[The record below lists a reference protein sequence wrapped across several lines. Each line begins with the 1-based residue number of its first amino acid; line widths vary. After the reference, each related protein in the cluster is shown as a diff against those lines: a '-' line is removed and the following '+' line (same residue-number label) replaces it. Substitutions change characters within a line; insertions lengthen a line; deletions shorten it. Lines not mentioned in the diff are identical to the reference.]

1 MSAKTKEVKTA
12 PAKAKKPRRS
22 FIVIFSAIVLC
33 ACVAIALLSEVKKV
47 YEVKEQIAVVDSAKA
62 EIDAENKAINDK
74 MNDGNK
80 DYMLRKLREIS
91 LVMLCPVKK
100 VYQDISVND

>member
-1 MSAKTKEVKTA
+1 MSAKTKEVKKA

-80 DYMLRKLREIS
+80 DEYVEEIARDKLGY
-91 LVMLCPVKK
+91 VMPGEK

>member
-1 MSAKTKEVKTA
+1 MSAKTKEIKTA

-80 DYMLRKLREIS
+80 DEYVEEIARDKLGY
-91 LVMLCPVKK
+91 VMPGEK

>member
-1 MSAKTKEVKTA
+1 MSAKTKEIKTA
-12 PAKAKKPRRS
+12 LAKAKKPRRS

-80 DYMLRKLREIS
+80 DEYVEEIARDKLGY
-91 LVMLCPVKK
+91 VMPGEK

>member
-80 DYMLRKLREIS
+80 DEYVEEIARDKLGY
-91 LVMLCPVKK
+91 VMPGEK

>member
-47 YEVKEQIAVVDSAKA
+47 YEVKEQIAVVDSEKA

-80 DYMLRKLREIS
+80 DEYVEEIARDKLGY
-91 LVMLCPVKK
+91 VMPGEK

>member
-1 MSAKTKEVKTA
+1 ML
-12 PAKAKKPRRS
+12 R
-22 FIVIFSAIVLC
+22 IVVLFVSKF
-33 ACVAIALLSEVKKV
+33 ACRVFPFYSSVCIE
-47 YEVKEQIAVVDSAKA
+47 EQIAVVDSAKA

-80 DYMLRKLREIS
+80 DEYVEEIARDKLGY
-91 LVMLCPVKK
+91 VMPGEK